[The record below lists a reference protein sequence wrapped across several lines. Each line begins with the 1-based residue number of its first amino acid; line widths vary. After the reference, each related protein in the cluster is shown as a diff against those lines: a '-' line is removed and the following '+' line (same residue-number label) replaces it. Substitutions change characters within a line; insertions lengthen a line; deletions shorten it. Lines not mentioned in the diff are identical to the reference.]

1 MLDYKAHYE
10 TLIVNE
16 VMRERKRGWSQ
27 RAYSPS
33 YKVVSLS
40 LKYFFNRQKRINHF
54 INKL

>member
-1 MLDYKAHYE
+1 MLDYKVHHE

-33 YKVVSLS
+33 YKVISLS
-40 LKYFFNRQKRINHF
+40 LKYFF
-54 INKL
+54 